1 MKLEDIMNFLEK
13 KYNPEF
19 AEKWD
24 NSGLIIG
31 RKGTINNPIFVSE
44 NFWNVDTAFGMK
56 PQKMVDDTYFYY
68 FCLSFN
74 FSKLD
79 KSTAVPSL
87 TKTTIGNLA
96 LPIPPLPEQHRI
108 VAKIEELFAVL
119 DNIQNSLEA

>member
-1 MKLEDIMNFLEK
+1 MEQEKLESKIE
-13 KYNPEF
+13 NPDVE
-19 AEKWD
+19 
-24 NSGLIIG
+24 
-31 RKGTINNPIFVSE
+31 P
-44 NFWNVDTAFGMK
+44 
-56 PQKMVDDTYFYY
+56 
-68 FCLSFN
+68 N